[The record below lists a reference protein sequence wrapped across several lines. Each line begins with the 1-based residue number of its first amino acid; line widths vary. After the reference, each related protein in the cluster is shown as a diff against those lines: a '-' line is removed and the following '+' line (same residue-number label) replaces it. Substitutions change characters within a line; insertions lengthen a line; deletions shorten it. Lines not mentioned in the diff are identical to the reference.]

1 VSGPGLAVESVTQ
14 RFGGIEALRDV
25 SLVAEPGSLV
35 GVLGPNG
42 AGKTTLLD
50 VISGRL
56 RPLRGAVRWEGVDL
70 SRLPPH
76 RIAAL
81 GVGRTFQVARLF
93 PGLAALDNVLV
104 GVTFG
109 DRRAGP
115 ARERRRRARDILGLV
130 GLGDRGGIPAAR
142 LSLGEQKRLELAVAL
157 GTAPRLLLLDEP
169 GGGLPPRA
177 RDEIY
182 GACEGLR
189 RHGLTIVASEHEVE
203 RLARRADQLVVL
215 DQGRV
220 IARGRPADVLASPR
234 IAEAYLGEAVE

>member
-1 VSGPGLAVESVTQ
+1 MAARLEVERVTH

-35 GVLGPNG
+35 ALVGPNG

-56 RPLRGAVRWEGVDL
+56 RPARGAVRWDGVEL
-70 SRLPPH
+70 TRLPPH

-81 GVGRTFQVARLF
+81 GVGRTFQIACLF
-93 PGLAALDNVLV
+93 PGLPAIDNVLV

-109 DRRAGP
+109 AGP
-115 ARERRRRARDILGLV
+115 AGSAVERHRRGDELLDWV
-130 GLGDRGGIPAAR
+130 GLADKAGIPASR

-157 GTAPRLLLLDEP
+157 GAGPRLLLLDEL
-169 GGGLPPRA
+169 GGGLSPRG

-182 GACEGLR
+182 RVCGRLR
-189 RHGLTIVASEHEVE
+189 SRGLTVIAIEHALG
-203 RLARRADQLVVL
+203 RLARLADQVVAL
-215 DQGRV
+215 DQGSV
-220 IARGRPADVLASPR
+220 VAAGRPDEVLASR
-234 IAEAYLGEAVE
+234 RVVEAYLGEDDA